1 MQFKKPEP
9 VKVEFINE
17 WMGNPPGSRL
27 IIWSTLA
34 DRLERQGTIK
44 LIPDKKKI
52 EEVIVEEK
60 EMESPPKDKMI
71 KKNNIKTK

>member
-44 LIPDKKKI
+44 IIPDKKKI
-52 EEVIVEEK
+52 EEFIEEK
-60 EMESPPKDKMI
+60 EIESPPKDKMM
-71 KKNNIKTK
+71 KKNGVKTK

>member
-1 MQFKKPEP
+1 MQFRKPEP
-9 VKVEFINE
+9 VKVEFLIE

-44 LIPDKKKI
+44 VIPNKKKI
-52 EEVIVEEK
+52 EEIIEEK
-60 EMESPPKDKMI
+60 EMISPPKDKMV
-71 KKNNIKTK
+71 KKNDIKTK

>member
-1 MQFKKPEP
+1 M
-9 VKVEFINE
+9 KVEFINE

-44 LIPDKKKI
+44 IIPDKKKI
-52 EEVIVEEK
+52 EEVIEEK
-60 EMESPPKDKMI
+60 EIESPPKDKMM
-71 KKNNIKTK
+71 KKNGVKTK

>member
-1 MQFKKPEP
+1 MQFRKPEP
-9 VKVEFINE
+9 VKVEFLIE

-44 LIPDKKKI
+44 VIPNKKKI
-52 EEVIVEEK
+52 EEIIEEK
-60 EMESPPKDKMI
+60 EVESPPKDKMI